1 MARNS
6 LLIVGCGDLGL
17 RLAGLLAPEGWAI
30 GGVRRHP
37 PEAADPGAGVAEWFA
52 ADYAEPGSLDFMEQL
67 APDFIVT
74 TFTPTSMDLQGY
86 RRGFAA
92 GARNVL
98 TGLGR
103 HRPRL
108 SVMVSSTRVYAESDG
123 GWVDESSAL
132 TTTDERGLA
141 IVEAERQFLESGHAV
156 SALRCGGIYGAPGG
170 RLLGKIAA
178 GRVAPERPVRYT
190 NRIHRDDCT
199 GFIAH
204 LLERSLSGRSVEP
217 IYNVVDDDPA
227 PAHEVESWIA
237 GQLGCLPSNGA
248 APESTGAVSHKRCR
262 NDLLHTTG
270 YRLRYPDYRAGYGE
284 LCADARG
291 GAPA

>member
-52 ADYAEPGSLDFMEQL
+52 ADYAEPGSIDFMEQL

-74 TFTPTSMDLQGY
+74 TFTPTSMDLRGY

-92 GARNVL
+92 GTRNVL

-108 SVMVSSTRVYAESDG
+108 SVMGSSTRV
-123 GWVDESSAL
+123 
-132 TTTDERGLA
+132 
-141 IVEAERQFLESGHAV
+141 
-156 SALRCGGIYGAPGG
+156 
-170 RLLGKIAA
+170 
-178 GRVAPERPVRYT
+178 
-190 NRIHRDDCT
+190 
-199 GFIAH
+199 
-204 LLERSLSGRSVEP
+204 
-217 IYNVVDDDPA
+217 
-227 PAHEVESWIA
+227 
-237 GQLGCLPSNGA
+237 
-248 APESTGAVSHKRCR
+248 
-262 NDLLHTTG
+262 
-270 YRLRYPDYRAGYGE
+270 
-284 LCADARG
+284 
-291 GAPA
+291 